1 MAMQKTI
8 DESELSD
15 ESKESI
21 RFTFNPSGDA
31 TVNDIK
37 FLACALMTAYQAIR
51 DNGRGAGREA
61 AVAITNLQTASMW
74 GVLAATKG
82 FK

>member
-1 MAMQKTI
+1 MQKTI
-8 DESELSD
+8 DETELSA
-15 ESKESI
+15 EAKESI
-21 RFTFNPSGDA
+21 RFSFNPSGDV

-51 DNGRGAGREA
+51 DRNDKAAAREA
-61 AVAITNLQTASMW
+61 SVAITNLQTASMW